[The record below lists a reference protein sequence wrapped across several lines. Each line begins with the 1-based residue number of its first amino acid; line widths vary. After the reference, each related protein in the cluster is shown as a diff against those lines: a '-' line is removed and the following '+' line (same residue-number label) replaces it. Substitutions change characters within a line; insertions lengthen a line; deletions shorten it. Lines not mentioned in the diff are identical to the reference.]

1 VSNSRFSRRRLLT
14 TFSVLAGAG
23 ALSALSAACGQSP
36 SPQQPSQQAPS
47 QVEVTRVVEK
57 VITASPAPQSQ
68 VIQLKLSTD
77 FNGPGRKEII
87 DVMAQDFQKQNP
99 NVKLDVWHLGSG
111 GTSGPGGTTDVVVA
125 QLLTGTAADVIGNV
139 AWGPY
144 VSYLMDLSKDAPQAG
159 WKKDE
164 QVYDPWHQEVNGKLF
179 GLNMNASIGGWA
191 YNKTM
196 FEQAGL
202 KEPDDTWTF
211 DDVLIAAQKL
221 TDPSKHQ
228 YGIQA
233 VHSPWFGWLE
243 PLWQAGAGSTKSQ
256 WTANPTAQMFSP
268 EEKKTRLAEASA
280 PDMFEW
286 YIDLMYKYKVAPTPG
301 ETPSLTAGSI
311 SDPFAAGHIG
321 MKPFPDYNAASA
333 ATLIGDRFKWS
344 LMPIPKHQKTGMRA
358 YDLNS
363 DTWVI
368 PQVTQKRGTYDMA
381 LKLALSYYSDTVE
394 KAVAQYR
401 GTMPVVKK
409 WAASPEYTRTPP
421 DNMKV
426 ISDELNDPQIII
438 GDHQGEEK
446 AFGPWMDAV
455 NRELDKA
462 FTGDVPGKDALMAAV
477 KAGDAILAK
486 SS

>member
-1 VSNSRFSRRRLLT
+1 MSNGRFSRRRILAA
-14 TFSVLAGAG
+14 FGAVAGAG
-23 ALSALSAACGQSP
+23 VLSALSAACQQSP
-36 SPQQPSQQAPS
+36 AQQSTPQQGSTK
-47 QVEVTRVVEK
+47 VEVTRVVEK
-57 VITASPAPQSQ
+57 VITATPAPQSSA
-68 VIQLKLSTD
+68 VDLKLSTD
-77 FNGPGRKEII
+77 FNDPSRKPII
-87 DVMAQDFQKQNP
+87 DVMASEFQKQNP
-99 NVKLDVWHLGSG
+99 NVKLEVWHLGSG
-111 GTSGPGGTTDVVVA
+111 GTSGPGGTTDIVVA

-144 VSYLMDLSKDAPQAG
+144 VSYLMDLSKDAPSAG
-159 WKKDE
+159 WNKDQ
-164 QVYDPWHQEVNGKLF
+164 QVFDPPHQMVNGKLY
-179 GLNMNASIGGWA
+179 GLDMNSSIGGWA

-211 DDVLIAAQKL
+211 DNVLEAAQKL
-221 TDPSKHQ
+221 TDASKHQ

-243 PLWQAGAGSTKSQ
+243 PLWQAGAGATTSQ
-256 WTANPTAQMFSP
+256 WTKNPTAEMFSV
-268 EEKKTRLAEASA
+268 EKKKSRLAEGYA
-280 PDMFEW
+280 PEMFQW
-286 YIDLMYKYKVAPTPG
+286 YIDLMYKYKVSPTPG

-321 MKPFPDYNAASA
+321 MKPFPDYGAGYTAQ
-333 ATLIGDRFKWS
+333 LIGNRFKWS
-344 LMPIPKHQKTGMRA
+344 LMPIPKHPQTGKRA

-368 PQVTQKRGTYDMA
+368 PTLTQKRGTYEMA
-381 LKLALSYYSDTVE
+381 LKLALSYYSDPVE
-394 KAVAQYR
+394 KAIAQYR
-401 GTMPVVKK
+401 GTMPIVKK

-426 ISDELNDPQIII
+426 ISDELADPQIII
-438 GDHQGEEK
+438 GDHQAEAK
-446 AFGPWMDAV
+446 AFGPWLNAV

-462 FTGDVPGKDALMAAV
+462 FTGEVQGKDALLAAM